1 MPYKTRQIKIEWLK
15 DTINDFF
22 KSKPKE
28 KIDLK
33 KLVSVFILEL
43 NSTERTAKEILKALE
58 LSGFIKIEG
67 DYISK

>member
-43 NSTERTAKEILKALE
+43 NSTERTAKEILKA
-58 LSGFIKIEG
+58 
-67 DYISK
+67 